1 MKLVKI
7 FAALVLVVIILYFL
21 LQNTNPV
28 DVNLVFVQK
37 EAVPVSVVMLGA
49 LSIGMIIGY
58 GAALLLI
65 FAGKSEIRALKN
77 KNRFL
82 SDELNELR
90 NASIDEDIYDED
102 SGDSQD

>member
-7 FAALVLVVIILYFL
+7 FSVLVLVIIILYFL

-28 DVNLVFVQK
+28 DVDLVFYQK

-49 LSIGMIIGY
+49 LGIGMMIGY
-58 GAALLLI
+58 GVALVMILS
-65 FAGKSEIRALKN
+65 GKSEIRSLKN
-77 KNRFL
+77 KNRNL

-90 NASIDEDIYDED
+90 NASIDEDIYDSE
-102 SGDSQD
+102 SGDE

>member
-7 FAALVLVVIILYFL
+7 FSALVLVIIILYFL

-28 DVNLVFVQK
+28 DVDLVFYQK

-49 LSIGMIIGY
+49 LGIGMMIGY
-58 GAALLLI
+58 GVALVMILS
-65 FAGKSEIRALKN
+65 GKSEIRSLKN
-77 KNRFL
+77 KNRNL

-90 NASIDEDIYDED
+90 NASIDEDIYDSE
-102 SGDSQD
+102 SGDE